1 MSENKNPANNRNM
14 KEKFI
19 AASLPVRALSA
30 VVYVAI
36 LLYSIL
42 SSDFSFVAFVMVAS
56 GIAMIEMARMQMLN
70 TAMKFM
76 AFVTHVGVMY
86 TALAWSMGV
95 EAQYMNVGIAVMTL
109 GVFVA
114 FIVALFTGGADAVR
128 QVSSYAV
135 AVLYVSVPFAMAVLL
150 PIVTSKWVILGLFAL
165 LWSNDT
171 FAYMF
176 GISMGRHKLFER
188 ISPKKT
194 VEGFVGGVL
203 GTIGIAV
210 LLYFLI
216 GGYDLWVWIVM
227 AVIVCMAGT
236 AGDLVESMFKR
247 DAGVKD
253 SGRIM
258 PGHGGV
264 LDRLDSFIM
273 TVPFVIVF
281 LYFVCK

>member
-1 MSENKNPANNRNM
+1 MSENVNPAPRKSV

-19 AASLPVRALSA
+19 AASLPIRALSA
-30 VVYVAI
+30 VVYVGI

-42 SSDFSFVAFVMVAS
+42 YSDYSFIAFVMVAS
-56 GIAMIEMARMQMLN
+56 AIAMIEMSRMMSLN
-70 TAMKFM
+70 MAMKIVV
-76 AFVTHVGVMY
+76 FVIHIGMMY
-86 TALAWSMGV
+86 TSLSWCTGLDMQYILA
-95 EAQYMNVGIAVMTL
+95 GIVVSIL
-109 GVFVA
+109 GIFIA
-114 FIVALFTGGADAVR
+114 FIVALFTAGGDAVR
-128 QVSSYAV
+128 QVSSSVV
-135 AVLYVSVPFAMAVLL
+135 AIVYVSVPFAMSMLL
-150 PIVTSKWVILGLFAL
+150 PVVTSKWVILGLFAL

-171 FAYMF
+171 FAYLF

-194 VEGFVGGVL
+194 IEGFIGGVA

-210 LLYFLI
+210 ALYFLI
-216 GGYDLWVWIVM
+216 GEYPMWVWIVM

-258 PGHGGV
+258 PGHGGI

-273 TVPFVIVF
+273 VVPFVIIF
-281 LYFVCK
+281 LFFCI

>member
-1 MSENKNPANNRNM
+1 MSENKNTAPRRNM

-19 AASLPVRALSA
+19 AASLPIRALSA

-42 SSDFSFVAFVMVAS
+42 NSDFSFVAFVMVAS
-56 GIAMIEMARMQMLN
+56 GIAMIEMTRIVSLN

-76 AFVTHVGVMY
+76 AFVIHVGVMY
-86 TALAWSMGV
+86 TALSWSMSV
-95 EAQYMNVGIAVMTL
+95 EAHYMNVGIAVVAL
-109 GVFVA
+109 SIFVA
-114 FIVALFTGGADAVR
+114 FMVALFTGGVDAVR
-128 QVSSYAV
+128 QVSSFAV
-135 AVLYVSVPFAMAVLL
+135 AVLYVSVPFAMAILL
-150 PIVTSKWVILGLFAL
+150 PVITSKWVILGLFAL

-194 VEGFVGGVL
+194 IEGFIGGVA

-210 LLYFLI
+210 ALYFLI
-216 GGYDLWVWIVM
+216 GEYPIWVWIVL

-258 PGHGGV
+258 PGHGGI

-281 LYFVCK
+281 LYFVCN

>member
-1 MSENKNPANNRNM
+1 M
-14 KEKFI
+14 
-19 AASLPVRALSA
+19 
-30 VVYVAI
+30 AI
-36 LLYSIL
+36 LLPVI
-42 SSDFSFVAFVMVAS
+42 
-56 GIAMIEMARMQMLN
+56 
-70 TAMKFM
+70 
-76 AFVTHVGVMY
+76 
-86 TALAWSMGV
+86 
-95 EAQYMNVGIAVMTL
+95 
-109 GVFVA
+109 
-114 FIVALFTGGADAVR
+114 
-128 QVSSYAV
+128 
-135 AVLYVSVPFAMAVLL
+135 
-150 PIVTSKWVILGLFAL
+150 TSKWVILGLFAL

-194 VEGFVGGVL
+194 IEGFIGGVA
-203 GTIGIAV
+203 GTIGIAAA
-210 LLYFLI
+210 LYFLI
-216 GGYDLWVWIVM
+216 GEYPIWVWIVL

-258 PGHGGV
+258 PGHGGI

-281 LYFVCK
+281 LYFVCN

>member
-1 MSENKNPANNRNM
+1 MSENVNPTPRKSV

-19 AASLPVRALSA
+19 AASLPIRALSA
-30 VVYVAI
+30 VVYVGI

-42 SSDFSFVAFVMVAS
+42 YSNYSFIAFMIVAS
-56 GIAMIEMARMQMLN
+56 VIAMIEMMRMMSLN
-70 TAMKFM
+70 MAMKI
-76 AFVTHVGVMY
+76 V
-86 TALAWSMGV
+86 
-95 EAQYMNVGIAVMTL
+95 
-109 GVFVA
+109 VFVIHIGVIASLSWCMDSLPYIVAGIVVSILGIFIA
-114 FIVALFTGGADAVR
+114 FIVALFTAGGDAVR
-128 QVSSYAV
+128 QVSSSVV
-135 AVLYVSVPFAMAVLL
+135 AIVYVSVPFAMSMLL
-150 PIVTSKWVILGLFAL
+150 PVVTSKWVILGLFAL

-194 VEGFVGGVL
+194 IEGFIGGVA

-210 LLYFLI
+210 ALYFLI
-216 GGYDLWVWIVM
+216 GEYPMWVWIVL

-258 PGHGGV
+258 PGHGGI

-273 TVPFVIVF
+273 VVPFVIIF
-281 LYFVCK
+281 LFFVHS

>member
-1 MSENKNPANNRNM
+1 MSENVNPAPRKSV

-42 SSDFSFVAFVMVAS
+42 YSNYSCIAFMMVAS
-56 GIAMIEMARMQMLN
+56 AIAMIEMMRMMSLN
-70 TAMKFM
+70 MAMKI
-76 AFVTHVGVMY
+76 V
-86 TALAWSMGV
+86 
-95 EAQYMNVGIAVMTL
+95 
-109 GVFVA
+109 VFVIHIGVIASLSWITDSIPYIVAGIVVSILGIFIA
-114 FIVALFTGGADAVR
+114 FIVALFTAGGDAVR
-128 QVSSYAV
+128 QVSSSVV
-135 AVLYVSVPFAMAVLL
+135 AIVYVSVPFAMSMLL
-150 PIVTSKWVILGLFAL
+150 PVVTSKWVILGLFAL

-171 FAYMF
+171 FAYLF

-194 VEGFVGGVL
+194 IEGFIGGVA

-210 LLYFLI
+210 ALYFLI
-216 GGYDLWVWIVM
+216 GEYPMWVWIVM

-258 PGHGGV
+258 PGHGGI

-273 TVPFVIVF
+273 VVPFVIIF
-281 LYFVCK
+281 LFFCI

>member
-1 MSENKNPANNRNM
+1 MSENKNTAPRRNM

-19 AASLPVRALSA
+19 AASLPIRALSA

-42 SSDFSFVAFVMVAS
+42 YSNYSFIAFMIVAS
-56 GIAMIEMARMQMLN
+56 AIAMIEMMRMMSLN
-70 TAMKFM
+70 MAMKI
-76 AFVTHVGVMY
+76 V
-86 TALAWSMGV
+86 
-95 EAQYMNVGIAVMTL
+95 
-109 GVFVA
+109 VFVIHIGVIASLSWCMDSLPYVVAGIVVSIFGIFIA
-114 FIVALFTGGADAVR
+114 FIVALFTAGNDAVR
-128 QVSSYAV
+128 QVSSSVV
-135 AVLYVSVPFAMAVLL
+135 AVVYVSLPFAMSMLL
-150 PIVTSKWVILGLFAL
+150 PLIASKWVILGLFAL

-171 FAYMF
+171 FAYLF

-194 VEGFVGGVL
+194 IEGFIGGVA

-210 LLYFLI
+210 ALYFLI
-216 GGYDLWVWIVM
+216 GEYPMWVWIVL

-258 PGHGGV
+258 PGHGGI

-273 TVPFVIVF
+273 VVPIVVIFLFFVHS
-281 LYFVCK
+281 

>member
-1 MSENKNPANNRNM
+1 MSENKNTAPRRNM

-19 AASLPVRALSA
+19 AASLPIRALSA

-42 SSDFSFVAFVMVAS
+42 NSDFSFVAFVMVAS
-56 GIAMIEMARMQMLN
+56 GIAMIEMTRIVSLN

-76 AFVTHVGVMY
+76 VFVIHVGVMY
-86 TALAWSMGV
+86 TALSWSMSV
-95 EAQYMNVGIAVMTL
+95 EAHYMNVGIAVVAL
-109 GVFVA
+109 SIFVA
-114 FIVALFTGGADAVR
+114 FMVALFTGGVDAVR
-128 QVSSYAV
+128 QVSSFAV
-135 AVLYVSVPFAMAVLL
+135 AVLYISVPFAMAILL
-150 PIVTSKWVILGLFAL
+150 PVITSKWVILGLFAL

-194 VEGFVGGVL
+194 IEGFIGGVV

-210 LLYFLI
+210 ALYFLI
-216 GGYDLWVWIVM
+216 GEYPIWVWIVL

-258 PGHGGV
+258 PGHGGI

-273 TVPFVIVF
+273 TVPFVVIF
-281 LYFVCK
+281 LFFVHL

>member
-1 MSENKNPANNRNM
+1 MSENKKPAHGRNM

-19 AASLPVRALSA
+19 AASLPIRALSA

-42 SSDFSFVAFVMVAS
+42 SSDFSFIAFVMVAS
-56 GIAMIEMARMQMLN
+56 GIAMIEMVRIMSLN
-70 TAMKFM
+70 TAMKFV
-76 AFVTHVGVMY
+76 AFVTHVGVVY
-86 TALAWSMGV
+86 TALTWSMGV
-95 EAQYMNVGIAVMTL
+95 EAHYMNVGIAVMTL
-109 GVFVA
+109 SVFVA
-114 FIVALFTGGADAVR
+114 FMVALFTGGADAVR

-135 AVLYVSVPFAMAVLL
+135 SVLYVSVPFAMAVLL
-150 PIVTSKWVILGLFAL
+150 PLVASKWVILGLFAL

-216 GGYDLWVWIVM
+216 GGYDIWVWIVM

-258 PGHGGV
+258 PGHGGI

-273 TVPFVIVF
+273 TVPFIIVF

>member
-1 MSENKNPANNRNM
+1 MSENVNPAPRKSV

-42 SSDFSFVAFVMVAS
+42 YSNYSFIAFMMVAS
-56 GIAMIEMARMQMLN
+56 AIAMIEMMRMMSLN
-70 TAMKFM
+70 MAMKI
-76 AFVTHVGVMY
+76 V
-86 TALAWSMGV
+86 
-95 EAQYMNVGIAVMTL
+95 
-109 GVFVA
+109 VFVIHIGVIASLSWITDSIPYIVAGIVVSILGIFIA
-114 FIVALFTGGADAVR
+114 FIVALFTAGGDAVR
-128 QVSSYAV
+128 QVSSSVV
-135 AVLYVSVPFAMAVLL
+135 AIVYVSVPFAMSMLL
-150 PIVTSKWVILGLFAL
+150 PVVTSKWVILGLFAL

-171 FAYMF
+171 FAYLF

-194 VEGFVGGVL
+194 IEGFIGGVA

-210 LLYFLI
+210 ALYFLI
-216 GGYDLWVWIVM
+216 GEYPMWVWIVM

-258 PGHGGV
+258 PGHGGI

-273 TVPFVIVF
+273 VVPFVIIF
-281 LYFVCK
+281 LFFCI